1 MLPQDMSV
9 SGSLRTMSVE
19 DLLDWLDRRLM
30 SGTLT
35 VDNSKV
41 IRQFAFDGGSL
52 ISAASNSLA
61 EQPEQVLL
69 DLGLIDAD
77 TLNRARLAASES
89 GHSVIAVIQE
99 TVEFEEGQ
107 LTAVLQEHAVEALLD
122 SLVWKAGTFSFESA
136 EDADIIVL
144 FPVSVRLR
152 NAIVQ
157 GRQRAY
163 RWRQIRAL
171 IPEDDVA
178 LEIAD
183 RGRLALEED
192 SEDALQ
198 YILGMTRALD
208 NGVTLA
214 QLYEQRN
221 GRRFAVL
228 DLLATLVERGG
239 LRAVGAVP
247 PPLPAPPE
255 SPAAASES
263 GASSLE
269 RAARAEAQA
278 GHLGEALTLAERA
291 LAMEPGHKSLQGL
304 RRELERSLFAELS
317 RELLTSFRV
326 PKLLIA
332 PTDVEK
338 MELTDIE
345 RYLAGRVDGRWDLLS
360 LMRVAPVREVEAL
373 ITFKRL
379 ADRGIIS
386 L

>member
-1 MLPQDMSV
+1 MSV

-35 VDNSKV
+35 VDNGTV
-41 IRQFAFDGGSL
+41 IRQFAFDSGSL

-61 EQPEQVLL
+61 EQPEQVLF
-69 DLGLIDAD
+69 DLGLIDNAA
-77 TLNRARLAASES
+77 LSQARVTSAES
-89 GHSVIAVIQE
+89 GNSVIVEVQNL
-99 TVEFEEGQ
+99 VEFEPDQ
-107 LTAVLQEHAVEALLD
+107 LTAVLQEHAVESLLD
-122 SLVWKAGTFSFESA
+122 TLVCKAGTFAFETA
-136 EDADIIVL
+136 EDSDIIIL

-152 NAIVQ
+152 NIIVQ

-163 RWRQIRAL
+163 RWRQIRAH
-171 IPEDDVA
+171 IPEDDVQ
-178 LEIAD
+178 LEIVERA
-183 RGRLALEED
+183 RMALEED

-198 YILGMTRALD
+198 YILAMTRALD
-208 NGVTLA
+208 NGMTTQ
-214 QLYEQRN
+214 QLFEQRN

-239 LRAVGAVP
+239 LRVAGRPEREPDPTPREAAEGA
-247 PPLPAPPE
+247 
-255 SPAAASES
+255 
-263 GASSLE
+263 GALE
-269 RAARAEAQA
+269 RAARAKAEA
-278 GHLGEALTLAERA
+278 GDLGEALLLAERA
-291 LAMEPGHKSLQGL
+291 LAIEPGHKGLQTL
-304 RRELERSLFAELS
+304 RRDLERSLFAELS

-326 PKLLIA
+326 PKLL
-332 PTDVEK
+332 VEPGQIEQ

-345 RYLAGRVDGRWDLLS
+345 RYLSGRVDGRWDLLS

>member
-1 MLPQDMSV
+1 MSV

-35 VDNSKV
+35 VDNGKV

-61 EQPEQVLL
+61 EQPEQVLF
-69 DLGLIDAD
+69 DLGLIDNA
-77 TLNRARLAASES
+77 TLNQARVASSES
-89 GHSVIAVIQE
+89 GNSVI
-99 TVEFEEGQ
+99 VEVQNLVAFEADQ
-107 LTAVLQEHAVEALLD
+107 LTAVVQEHAVESLLD
-122 SLVWKAGTFSFESA
+122 SLVWRTGTFSFETA
-136 EDADIIVL
+136 EDSDIIVL

-157 GRQRAY
+157 GRQRSY

-171 IPEDDVA
+171 IPEDDVQ
-178 LEIAD
+178 LEIVD
-183 RGRLALEED
+183 RARMALEED

-198 YILGMTRALD
+198 YILAMTRALD
-208 NGVTLA
+208 NGTTTE
-214 QLYEQRN
+214 QLFEQRN

-239 LRAVGAVP
+239 LRVAGS
-247 PPLPAPPE
+247 PE
-255 SPAAASES
+255 PAAEPAAGEPVAE
-263 GASSLE
+263 GAGALE
-269 RAARAEAQA
+269 RAARAKAEA
-278 GHLGEALTLAERA
+278 GDLGEALLLAERA
-291 LAMEPGHKSLQGL
+291 LAIEPSHKGLQTL
-304 RRELERSLFAELS
+304 RRNLERSLFAELS

-326 PKLLIA
+326 PRLLME
-332 PTDVEK
+332 PGQVEQ
-338 MELTDIE
+338 MELTDLE
-345 RYLAGRVDGRWDLLS
+345 RYLSGRVDGRWDLLS